1 VTTPTDNLQD
11 FDHLCAWMRLAG
23 TPGVGRGTARELLAK
38 FGPPQDILAQGH
50 SALTQHLPQAMA
62 TALKTESPEHV
73 ERVVVLRAWLQ
84 ADATRCVIAMDDA
97 RFPRQLLDTA
107 DPPLML
113 FAQGDVALLQAP
125 SIAIVG
131 SRNTTAQGS
140 DNARAFARSLSQ
152 SGYTVVSGLALG
164 IDGAAHEGALLG
176 AASGPAGGV
185 AKVGSTIAVVG
196 TGLDRIYPAKHAPL
210 ARDIAAHGLLLSEFF
225 LGTPPLAENFPQRN
239 RIIAGLAQGTLVV
252 EAALRSGSLITASMA
267 IECGREVFAIP
278 GSIHSPQS
286 HGCHALIKQ
295 GAKLVETAQDVL
307 EELSRSVA
315 RRPAGDGAAPSD
327 AANATQA
334 DNTCSTGSTGHA
346 ANAAPR
352 AAGLAASLH
361 ASLHASLLDAM
372 GFDPVTLDAVLAR
385 TGLPTASAQ
394 AQLWEL
400 EMEGAV
406 HRLPGGRFQRRVAG

>member
-1 VTTPTDNLQD
+1 MTPPTDNLQY

-73 ERVVVLRAWLQ
+73 ERVAVLRTWLQ
-84 ADATRCVIAMDDA
+84 TDATRCVIAMDDA

-113 FAQGDVALLQAP
+113 FAQGHVALLHAP

-176 AASGPAGGV
+176 AASGPPAG
-185 AKVGSTIAVVG
+185 ATKVGSTIAVVG
-196 TGLDRIYPAKHAPL
+196 TGLDRVYPAKHAKL
-210 ARDIAAHGLLLSEFF
+210 ARDIAAQGLLLSEFF
-225 LGTPPLAENFPQRN
+225 LGTPPLSENFPQRN

-307 EELSRSVA
+307 EELSRSAA
-315 RRPAGDGAAPSD
+315 RRPADDRAAPSH
-327 AANATQA
+327 AASTDHA
-334 DNTCSTGSTGHA
+334 DNTEGAGNA

-352 AAGLAASLH
+352 HGGLA

>member
-1 VTTPTDNLQD
+1 MTTPTDNLQD
-11 FDHLCAWMRLAG
+11 FEHLCAWMRLAG

-73 ERVVVLRAWLQ
+73 ERVAVLRAWLQ

-113 FAQGDVALLQAP
+113 FAQGHVALLHAP

-152 SGYTVVSGLALG
+152 NGYTVVSGLALG

-176 AASGPAGGV
+176 AASGAASSPSSVPSAGAV
-185 AKVGSTIAVVG
+185 TVGSTIAVVG
-196 TGLDRIYPAKHAPL
+196 TGLDRIYPAKHAQL
-210 ARDIAAHGLLLSEFF
+210 ARDIAAQGLLLSEFF

-307 EELSRSVA
+307 EELGRSA
-315 RRPAGDGAAPSD
+315 
-327 AANATQA
+327 
-334 DNTCSTGSTGHA
+334 GHA
-346 ANAAPR
+346 AKAAPR

-361 ASLHASLLDAM
+361 TLLHTSLHTSLLDAM

>member
-1 VTTPTDNLQD
+1 VSTPNDNLQD
-11 FDHLCAWMRLAG
+11 FDDVCAWMRLAG
-23 TPGVGRGTARELLAK
+23 TPGIGRGTARELLAH
-38 FGPPQDILAQGH
+38 FGPPANIFAQSHNALA
-50 SALTQHLPQAMA
+50 QHLPQALA
-62 TALKTESPEHV
+62 TALKTESIEHGQRVPE
-73 ERVVVLRAWLQ
+73 LRAWLQ
-84 ADATRCVIAMDDA
+84 ADATRYVIAMDDA
-97 RFPRQLLDTA
+97 RFPPQLLDTA

-113 FAQGDVALLQAP
+113 FAQGHVALLQAP
-125 SIAIVG
+125 CIAIVG

-176 AASGPAGGV
+176 ASQGTATT
-185 AKVGSTIAVVG
+185 GSTIAVVG
-196 TGLDRIYPAKHAPL
+196 TGLDRIYPAKHAQL
-210 ARDIAAHGLLLSEFF
+210 ARDIAAQGLLLSEFF

-307 EELSRSVA
+307 EELNRSAALRPSSSRPSA
-315 RRPAGDGAAPSD
+315 GTTNADPAAAERLP
-327 AANATQA
+327 
-334 DNTCSTGSTGHA
+334 
-346 ANAAPR
+346 
-352 AAGLAASLH
+352 AAGVAASLH
-361 ASLHASLLDAM
+361 ASPHASLLGAM

-406 HRLPGGRFQRRVAG
+406 QRLPGGRFQRRVTG